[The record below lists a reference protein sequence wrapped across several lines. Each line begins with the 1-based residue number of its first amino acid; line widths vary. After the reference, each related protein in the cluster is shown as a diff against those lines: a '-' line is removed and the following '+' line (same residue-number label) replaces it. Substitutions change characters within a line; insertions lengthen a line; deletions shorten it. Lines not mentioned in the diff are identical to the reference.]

1 MRATTATMRRYW
13 RQSPPLCIGTIILV
27 LVTFI
32 TIIAPLIAPY
42 SPTEQNILF
51 RLKPPSAAHWL
62 GTDQFGRDV
71 LSRVLIGGRSSFILG
86 IGAIALALAIGVP
99 LGIAAGYFGGVIDD
113 LLMRATDV
121 FLSFPALL
129 MALLVITVMGAS
141 IEHATLAI
149 GIANT
154 PAIARVVRG
163 TTLSVRNEEFVLAAR
178 VRGDSV
184 LYTMFGE
191 ILPNALPPVIVEGTI
206 RIGFAMLAGAAL
218 SFLGLGV
225 QPPQADWGLMMR
237 DARNYI
243 MLSPWPL
250 FAPGVAL
257 AVTVVGLNLFGDGLS
272 DVLGRKR

>member
-1 MRATTATMRRYW
+1 MSAAAIYRTWRR
-13 RQSPPLCIGTIILV
+13 SPPLCIGAVILV
-27 LVTFI
+27 LVVTT
-32 TIIAPLIAPY
+32 TILAPLVAPY
-42 SPTEQNILF
+42 SATDQNILS
-51 RLKPPSAAHWL
+51 RLKPPTAAHWL

-71 LSRVLIGGRSSFILG
+71 LSRVLLGGQSSLILG
-86 IGAIALALAIGVP
+86 IGAIALALGIGVP
-99 LGIAAGYFGGVIDD
+99 LGIAAGYFGGVVDD
-113 LLMRATDV
+113 VLMRATDV
-121 FLSFPALL
+121 FMSFPSLL
-129 MALLVITVMGAS
+129 MALLVITVLGAS
-141 IEHATLAI
+141 IEHATVAI

-154 PAIARVVRG
+154 PGIARVVRG

-178 VRGDSV
+178 VRGDTV

-218 SFLGLGV
+218 SYLGLGI

-243 MLSPWPL
+243 MISPWPL
-250 FAPGVAL
+250 FAPGIAL
-257 AVTVVGLNLFGDGLS
+257 AVTVVALNLFGDGLS

>member
-1 MRATTATMRRYW
+1 MSAAAIYRTWRR
-13 RQSPPLCIGTIILV
+13 SPPLCIGAVILV
-27 LVTFI
+27 LVVTT
-32 TIIAPLIAPY
+32 TILAPLVAPY
-42 SPTEQNILF
+42 SATDQNILS
-51 RLKPPSAAHWL
+51 RLKPPTAAHWL

-71 LSRVLIGGRSSFILG
+71 LSRVLLGGQSSLILG

-113 LLMRATDV
+113 ILMRTTDV
-121 FLSFPALL
+121 FMSFPSLL
-129 MALLVITVMGAS
+129 MALLVITVLGAS
-141 IEHATLAI
+141 IEHATVAI

-154 PAIARVVRG
+154 PGIARVVRA

-178 VRGDSV
+178 VRGDTV

-218 SFLGLGV
+218 SYLGLGI

-243 MLSPWPL
+243 MISPWPL
-250 FAPGVAL
+250 FSPGIAL